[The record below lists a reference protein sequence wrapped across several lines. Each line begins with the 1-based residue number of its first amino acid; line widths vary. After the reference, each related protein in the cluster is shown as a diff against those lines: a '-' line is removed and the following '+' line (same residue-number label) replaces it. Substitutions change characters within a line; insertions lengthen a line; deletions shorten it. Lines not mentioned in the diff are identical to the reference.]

1 MPASGILG
9 SMTHTGPY
17 GSSAAQRAAWLLVTL
32 LLLLA
37 GGCRG
42 AAAPAGS
49 AAAPRGTAA
58 ATPTPTPAGRLL
70 VGLSAEDADGR
81 RQATFRK
88 GAPVV
93 LVLIVQN
100 RGKAPARFSLPNAQ
114 LYDFWIEHEGREVW
128 RWSAGRVF
136 ATVVTE
142 VEIPIGETR
151 VFRETWPQTD
161 AAGRQVAVGS
171 YAARGALL
179 TGGAPLSTPPF
190 SIAVAD

>member
-1 MPASGILG
+1 
-9 SMTHTGPY
+9 MTHTGPY
-17 GSSAAQRAAWLLVTL
+17 GPCPAQRAARLLVAL

-37 GGCRG
+37 WGCRSAALPAG
-42 AAAPAGS
+42 PAAASRGT
-49 AAAPRGTAA
+49 AAATPQGPAA

-70 VGLSAEDADGR
+70 VGLAAEDADGR

-88 GAPVV
+88 SAPVV

-100 RGKAPARFSLPNAQ
+100 RGKAPARFSRPSAQ
-114 LYDFWIEHEGREVW
+114 LYDFWIEQEGQEVW
-128 RWSAGRVF
+128 RWSAGRAF
-136 ATVVTE
+136 AAVVTE
-142 VEIPIGETR
+142 VEIPVGETR
-151 VFRETWPQTD
+151 VFRETWTQTD

-190 SIAVAD
+190 RIAVVD

>member
-1 MPASGILG
+1 
-9 SMTHTGPY
+9 MTHTGPY
-17 GSSAAQRAAWLLVTL
+17 GSSAAQRAALLVAL

-42 AAAPAGS
+42 AASPAGPAATS
-49 AAAPRGTAA
+49 RGTAAAAPQGTAA

-70 VGLSAEDADGR
+70 VGLAAEDADGN

-88 GAPVV
+88 GAPAV

-100 RGKAPARFSLPNAQ
+100 RGKAAARFSLPNAQ
-114 LYDFWIEHEGREVW
+114 IYDFWIEQEGREVW
-128 RWSAGRVF
+128 RWSAGRAF

-151 VFRETWPQTD
+151 VFRETWTQTD

-190 SIAVAD
+190 RIAVVD

>member
-1 MPASGILG
+1 
-9 SMTHTGPY
+9 MTHTGPY
-17 GSSAAQRAAWLLVTL
+17 GPSAAQCAARLLVAL

-42 AAAPAGS
+42 AVSPAGPAPAPQGTATAAPQVS
-49 AAAPRGTAA
+49 TAP
-58 ATPTPTPAGRLL
+58 TPTPTRAGRLL
-70 VGLSAEDADGR
+70 VGLAAEDADGR

-100 RGKAPARFSLPNAQ
+100 RGKAPARFSLPSAQ
-114 LYDFWIEHEGREVW
+114 LYDFWIERDGREVW
-128 RWSAGRVF
+128 RWSADRAF
-136 ATVVTE
+136 AAVVTE
-142 VEIPIGETR
+142 VEIPVGETR
-151 VFRETWPQTD
+151 IFRETWTQTD
-161 AAGRQVAVGS
+161 AAGRQVPRGS

-190 SIAVAD
+190 RIAVVD